1 MARLR
6 CRGRF
11 VSGTVQP
18 DRRRRLFAVLCQA
31 LAQFRDYR
39 AGPVKHPLFSLLMIL
54 VLSTIAGCRGW
65 DASADW
71 ARAHFNLLR
80 RYLDLWH
87 TPPSADTLRR
97 TAQAYD
103 LADFLGGLVAEDATV
118 HLDGK
123 RVRGATRDGQVHHF
137 IEALCGGRVIG
148 MGEMGA
154 GAEAPAIEALLAALD
169 LAGRLVTL
177 DAAGTTPAVATV
189 ISERDGDFLLAVE
202 ANQPSLLNAL
212 RTAFDE
218 TAGHTYRIKDEG
230 HGRHETRRT
239 RTITDPT
246 IVARVSAAAKIPNIR
261 CLCQISRT
269 RITREGL
276 VTTVHCHISSRRLR
290 PRQYAHYVR
299 SHWQIEAMHHVLDV
313 SLNEDA
319 CQICTAAGVVGAIR
333 RLAYAV
339 IADLR
344 GALSFRRFAE
354 IMRANPTPLLEIC
367 HSCR

>member
-1 MARLR
+1 MLA
-6 CRGRF
+6 
-11 VSGTVQP
+11 T
-18 DRRRRLFAVLCQA
+18 LCQA
-31 LAQFRDYR
+31 LTQFRDYR

-71 ARAHFNLLR
+71 ARAHFDLLR

-103 LADFLGGLVAEDATV
+103 LDDFLGGIGAEDGTV

-137 IEALCGGRVIG
+137 VEALCGGRVIG
-148 MGEMGA
+148 MVEMGA
-154 GAEAPAIEALLAALD
+154 GTEAPALEALVAALD

-177 DAAGTTPAVATV
+177 DAAGTTPAVAAALRR
-189 ISERDGDFLLAVE
+189 RDADFLLAVK

-212 RTAFDE
+212 KRAFDE
-218 TAGHTYRIKDEG
+218 SAGHAYQSKDAG
-230 HGRHETRRT
+230 HGRHETRRA
-239 RTITDPT
+239 RTITEPT
-246 IVARVSAAAKIPNIR
+246 IVARVSAAAKIKDIR

-269 RITREGL
+269 RITQEGI
-276 VTTVHCHISSRRLR
+276 VTTVHYHISSRRLR
-290 PRQYAHYVR
+290 PRQYARCVR
-299 SHWQIEAMHHVLDV
+299 SHWRIEAMHHVLDV
-313 SLNEDA
+313 ALSEDA
-319 CQICTAAGVVGAIR
+319 SRICTAVGVVGAVR
-333 RLAYAV
+333 RWAYAV

-354 IMRANPTPLLEIC
+354 IMRANPTPLLELC

>member
-1 MARLR
+1 MLA
-6 CRGRF
+6 
-11 VSGTVQP
+11 T
-18 DRRRRLFAVLCQA
+18 LCQA
-31 LAQFRDYR
+31 LTQFRDYR

-54 VLSTIAGCRGW
+54 VLSTLAGCRGW
-65 DASADW
+65 DARADW
-71 ARAHFNLLR
+71 ARAHFDLLR

-103 LADFLGGLVAEDATV
+103 LDDFLGGIGAEDGTV

-137 IEALCGGRVIG
+137 VEALCGGRVIG
-148 MGEMGA
+148 MVEMGA
-154 GAEAPAIEALLAALD
+154 GTEAPALEALVAALD

-177 DAAGTTPAVATV
+177 DAAGTTPAVAAALRR
-189 ISERDGDFLLAVE
+189 RDADFLLAVK

-212 RTAFDE
+212 KRAFDE
-218 TAGHTYRIKDEG
+218 SAGHAYQSAGHAYQSKDAG
-230 HGRHETRRT
+230 HGRHETRRA
-239 RTITDPT
+239 RTITEPT
-246 IVARVSAAAKIPNIR
+246 IVARVSAAAKIKDIR

-269 RITREGL
+269 RITQEGI
-276 VTTVHCHISSRRLR
+276 VTTVHYHLSSRRLR
-290 PRQYAHYVR
+290 PRQYARCVR
-299 SHWQIEAMHHVLDV
+299 SHWRIEAMHHVLDV
-313 SLNEDA
+313 ALSEDA
-319 CQICTAAGVVGAIR
+319 SRICTAVGVVGAVR
-333 RLAYAV
+333 RWAYAV

-354 IMRANPTPLLEIC
+354 IMRANPTPLLELC

>member
-1 MARLR
+1 
-6 CRGRF
+6 
-11 VSGTVQP
+11 
-18 DRRRRLFAVLCQA
+18 
-31 LAQFRDYR
+31 
-39 AGPVKHPLFSLLMIL
+39 
-54 VLSTIAGCRGW
+54 
-65 DASADW
+65 
-71 ARAHFNLLR
+71 
-80 RYLDLWH
+80 
-87 TPPSADTLRR
+87 
-97 TAQAYD
+97 
-103 LADFLGGLVAEDATV
+103 LADFLGGLVTEDATV

-123 RVRGATRDGQVHHF
+123 RARGATRDGQVHHF

-148 MGEMGA
+148 MSEMGA
-154 GAEAPAIEALLAALD
+154 GAEAPALEALLAALD
-169 LAGRLVTL
+169 LTGRLVTL

-218 TAGHTYRIKDEG
+218 TAGHTYRSKDEG
-230 HGRHETRRT
+230 HGRHETRRA

-246 IVARVSAAAKIPNIR
+246 IVARVAAAAKIPNIR

-269 RITREGL
+269 RITREGI
-276 VTTVHCHISSRRLR
+276 VTTVHYHISSRRLR
-290 PRQYAHYVR
+290 PRQYARSVR
-299 SHWQIEAMHHVLDV
+299 SHWRIEAMHHVLDV

>member
-1 MARLR
+1 
-6 CRGRF
+6 
-11 VSGTVQP
+11 
-18 DRRRRLFAVLCQA
+18 
-31 LAQFRDYR
+31 
-39 AGPVKHPLFSLLMIL
+39 MIL
-54 VLSTIAGCRGW
+54 VLSTLAGCRGW

-71 ARAHFNLLR
+71 ARAHFDLLR

-103 LADFLGGLVAEDATV
+103 LDDVLGGIGAEDGTV

-137 IEALCGGRVIG
+137 VEALCGGRVIG
-148 MGEMGA
+148 LVEMGA
-154 GAEAPAIEALLAALD
+154 GTEAPALEALVAALD

-177 DAAGTTPAVATV
+177 DAAGTTPAVAAALRR
-189 ISERDGDFLLAVE
+189 RDADFLLAVK

-212 RTAFDE
+212 KRAFDE
-218 TAGHTYRIKDEG
+218 SAGHAYRSKDAG
-230 HGRHETRRT
+230 HGRHETRRA

-246 IVARVSAAAKIPNIR
+246 IVARVSAAATIKDIR
-261 CLCQISRT
+261 GLCQISRT
-269 RITREGL
+269 RITQEGI
-276 VTTVHCHISSRRLR
+276 VTTVHYHISSRRLR
-290 PRQYAHYVR
+290 PRQYARGVR
-299 SHWQIEAMHHVLDV
+299 SPWRIEARHHVLDV
-313 SLNEDA
+313 ALSEEA
-319 CQICTAAGVVGAIR
+319 SRICTAVGVVGAVR
-333 RLAYAV
+333 RWAYAV

-354 IMRANPTPLLEIC
+354 IMRANPTPLLELC

>member
-1 MARLR
+1 
-6 CRGRF
+6 
-11 VSGTVQP
+11 
-18 DRRRRLFAVLCQA
+18 
-31 LAQFRDYR
+31 
-39 AGPVKHPLFSLLMIL
+39 
-54 VLSTIAGCRGW
+54 
-65 DASADW
+65 
-71 ARAHFNLLR
+71 
-80 RYLDLWH
+80 
-87 TPPSADTLRR
+87 
-97 TAQAYD
+97 
-103 LADFLGGLVAEDATV
+103 
-118 HLDGK
+118 
-123 RVRGATRDGQVHHF
+123 
-137 IEALCGGRVIG
+137 

-218 TAGHTYRIKDEG
+218 TAGHRSKDE
-230 HGRHETRRT
+230 GRHETRRT

-269 RITREGL
+269 RITREGI
-276 VTTVHCHISSRRLR
+276 VTTVHYHISSRRLR

-299 SHWQIEAMHHVLDV
+299 SHWQIEAIHHVLDV